1 MNKRIPLIASYLMK
15 CAMIVMGVYS
25 IQVHDWLWMFASFSG
40 FILSMTP
47 NIMERRFDIRI
58 PLLLDLAITLV
69 IFFHVGGCVMELYWT
84 IPFYDKIG
92 HFFASALIAF
102 IALTTVYLLD
112 LYWSGLHTD
121 LRGMIFVTIVF
132 TMAVGV
138 AWEIG
143 EFGMDQVFGTHEQR
157 DLYDTMTDLIVD
169 TIAGIIVAVSGG
181 YSIKSGRFQKRIEEI
196 DESAGEMIGG
206 E

>member
-1 MNKRIPLIASYLMK
+1 MKIQIPLIASYLMK
-15 CAMIVMGVYS
+15 CAMIAMGVYS
-25 IQVHDWLWMFASFSG
+25 IQVHDWLWTFASFSG
-40 FILSMTP
+40 FILSMAP
-47 NIMERRFDIRI
+47 NIIEKRFDIRI

-69 IFFHVGGCVMELYWT
+69 IFFHVGGGVLKMYWT

-102 IALTTVYLLD
+102 IALTAVYLLD
-112 LYWSGLHTD
+112 EYWSGLHMD
-121 LRGMIFVTIVF
+121 LRGMIFVAIVF

-143 EFGMDQVFGTHEQR
+143 EFGIDQFFGTHEQR

-169 TIAGIIVAVSGG
+169 TIAGVVVAVSGG
-181 YSIKSGRFQKRIEEI
+181 YSIKSGRFRKRIEGI
-196 DESAGEMIGG
+196 DESAGEVVGRG
-206 E
+206 